1 MTIMSLKNFFEIMI
15 EVFNVVGV
23 FIIILGIT
31 YSMIHYL
38 IGFRIKK
45 SKTHAMDLTQ
55 LRSEICNSIVL
66 GLDFMV
72 AATVIESVI
81 SPGYSLVEP
90 DYYRLGLVA
99 LMIFVRIAFSYY
111 LAKELEVLGI
121 DVKK

>member
-55 LRSEICNSIVL
+55 LRAEICNSIIL

-81 SPGYSLVEP
+81 SPGYTVAEP
-90 DYYRLGLVA
+90 DYHSLGLAA
-99 LMIFVRIAFSYY
+99 LMILVRILFSFYVD
-111 LAKELEVLGI
+111 KELET
-121 DVKK
+121 